1 MPTDDERGMEVF
13 AFHRTMSLGNWPFL
27 VLLLVIATA
36 ASTSFI
42 LDRNGLGVA
51 AMFGILFGFPLV
63 IGAIEHLPELLGG
76 RVLLGVTAR
85 GIVWGRLWQR
95 GFIPWSNLAVSAPMF
110 VREPS
115 LPFHA
120 LVEHRGA
127 DKPIAFIYQKDIG
140 AAVGFIAERL
150 PAR

>member
-1 MPTDDERGMEVF
+1 MEVF

-36 ASTSFI
+36 SSTSFI
-42 LDRNGLGVA
+42 LDRNWLGVA
-51 AMFGILFGFPLV
+51 AMFGILFGFPLF
-63 IGAIEHLPELLGG
+63 IGGLEHLPELLGG
-76 RVLLGVTAR
+76 RVLLAVTAR

-95 GFIPWSNLAVSAPMF
+95 GFIPWANLTVSAPPF
-110 VREPS
+110 VREPA

-127 DKPIAFIYQKDIG
+127 DKPIVFIHQKSLG
-140 AAVGFIAERL
+140 VALSFIAERL
-150 PAR
+150 PKR